1 MSDDASSQEGDGGIP
16 HGMPAD
22 EDLPESAKV
31 AAGDLSRALA
41 AARKRAKIPKSGR
54 PSSSSSASRT
64 RPVVKLLVT
73 VSVCPMSHRRADA
86 PIPSPLT
93 FAPSQSVSRSYSE
106 PWRRRQQVNG
116 LTTLIVT
123 L

>member
-1 MSDDASSQEGDGGIP
+1 MSDDASSQEGDGGLP
-16 HGMPAD
+16 HGMPAY
-22 EDLPESAKV
+22 EDLPESVKV

-41 AARKRAKIPKSGR
+41 ARKRAKILKSGR